1 MKSKT
6 ELSSKDILDL
16 ESYMKIRQERR
27 VKILDKKKL
36 RRVAVGPYATFYFES
51 YETMWYQVQEML
63 RIEKGGEAQLKDEL
77 EAYNPLIPKGMEL
90 VATVMFEIDNANIRT
105 ALLSGLG
112 GVEENIIMQ
121 LDDEYIVA
129 KAEQDLDRTNADG
142 KASSVQFVHFNFTVP
157 QIKKFKE
164 HTSIITVGINHPK
177 YGHMAVLN
185 TETQTELGLDFIE

>member
-1 MKSKT
+1 MNAKI
-6 ELSSKDILDL
+6 ELTNSDILDL
-16 ESYMKIRQERR
+16 ETYIRVRDERR
-27 VKILDKKKL
+27 SKILNKKKS
-36 RRVAVGPYATFYFES
+36 RRVAVGPYATFYFEC

-77 EAYNPLIPKGMEL
+77 EAYNPLIPKGREL

-112 GVEENIIMQ
+112 GVEENFIMQ

-129 KAEQDLDRTNADG
+129 KPEEDLDRTNADG

-157 QIKKFKE
+157 QIIKFKE
-164 HTSIITVGINHPK
+164 DRTNISVGINHAK
-177 YGHMAVLN
+177 YGHMAVLSDD
-185 TETQTELGLDFIE
+185 TLEELASDFIL

>member
-6 ELSSKDILDL
+6 ELTSRDILDL

-63 RIEKGGEAQLKDEL
+63 RIEKGGEAQLNDEL

-142 KASSVQFVHFNFTVP
+142 KASSVQFVHFNFTIP

-164 HTSIITVGINHPK
+164 HASIITVGINHPK
-177 YGHMAVLN
+177 YGHMAVLAA
-185 TETQTELGLDFIE
+185 ETQNELGLDFIE

>member
-1 MKSKT
+1 MKSKI
-6 ELSSKDILDL
+6 ELTSRDILDM

-142 KASSVQFVHFNFTVP
+142 KASSVQFVHFNFTIP